1 MNLIFDNGKDK
12 FSLRDYNTYE
22 EFLEAILPTVKE
34 KDDILKEYTIELD
47 GINSSDFD
55 INFNSAGTIET
66 LWDWYT
72 RVNDLDEYDQ
82 EVVLAYASLYVVSLS
97 GITEAQDNYIGWAE
111 SDYEMARDILYNYH
125 CFTEDQIHYV
135 VDTLECTEKILEYTE
150 SWAGYYFW
158 L

>member
-12 FSLRDYNTYE
+12 FSLKNYNTYE

-47 GINSSDFD
+47 LINSSDFD
-55 INFNSAGTIET
+55 VNFNSAGTIET

-72 RVNDLDEYDQ
+72 RVNDLDEFDQ
-82 EVVLAYASLYVVSLS
+82 EVILAYASLHVVSLS
-97 GITEAQDNYIGWAE
+97 GITEAQDNYIGWVE
-111 SDYEMARDILYNYH
+111 SDYEMARDILYNHYD
-125 CFTEDQIHYV
+125 FNSDQVHYI
-135 VDTLECTEKILEYTE
+135 VDTLDCTEKILEDTE

>member
-47 GINSSDFD
+47 CINSSDFD
-55 INFNSAGTIET
+55 VNFNSVSTIET

-72 RVNDLDEYDQ
+72 RVNDLYEDDQ
-82 EVVLAYASLYVVSLS
+82 EVVLAYASLHVVSLS

-111 SDYEMARDILYNYH
+111 SDYDIARGILYNYYD
-125 CFTEDQIHYV
+125 FTEDQIHYV
-135 VDTLECTEKILEYTE
+135 VDTLGCTEKILEYTE
-150 SWAGYYFW
+150 SWAGHYFW